1 MKIAMTGARGRLGRV
16 LREHFASAGD
26 EVMAF
31 SRNADADHAPLSS
44 LPQVLEQGSVDVLLH
59 LAWSTVPATAEQTP
73 GIEWREDL
81 PLLSDLLS
89 TLATRDQSAPR
100 LIFFSTCAVYG
111 EAQFGQAFTERDE
124 PKPKGWYASGK
135 VAAEQLLER
144 FRAEHGVASCILRV
158 TNPYGFTQGAQ
169 CLQGVIPAMLLAAKQ
184 GREFTAWGEGD
195 AMKDYLHI
203 DDLCAAVDAVV
214 RSNVMGTYNVASGV
228 SRSLRDVAA
237 LVEKSAG
244 ASLKIRHT
252 EARPWDVQHARYSH
266 AALSEATGWQPKVGL
281 EEGVA
286 RFAGEESRGLRSEIG
301 DRSLKTRGQ
310 RPEVGFLTTN
320 NKPLP

>member
-1 MKIAMTGARGRLGRV
+1 MKIAITGARGRLGRV
-16 LREHFASAGD
+16 LREYFTSAGD

-31 SRNADADHAPLSS
+31 SRNADAEHAPLSS
-44 LPQVLEQGSVDVLLH
+44 LPQALEQGSVDVLLH
-59 LAWSTVPATAEQTP
+59 LAWSTVPVTAEQTP

-89 TLATRDQSAPR
+89 VLATRKQPAPR
-100 LIFFSTCAVYG
+100 MVFFSTCAVYG
-111 EAQFGQAFTERDE
+111 EAQTGQVFTESDAT
-124 PKPKGWYASGK
+124 KPKGWYASGK
-135 VAAEQLLER
+135 VAAEHLLER

-158 TNPYGFTQGAQ
+158 TNPYGFNQGAQ

-195 AMKDYLHI
+195 AVKDYLHI
-203 DDLCAAVDAVV
+203 DDLCAAVDSVV
-214 RSNVMGTYNVASGV
+214 RANVVGTYNVASGL

-252 EARPWDVQHARYSH
+252 EACSWDVQHARYSH
-266 AALSEATGWQPKVGL
+266 AALNEATGWRPKVEF
-281 EEGVA
+281 EEGVG
-286 RFAGEESRGLRSEIG
+286 RFAGSE
-301 DRSLKTRGQ
+301 RA
-310 RPEVGFLTTN
+310 EV
-320 NKPLP
+320 

>member
-1 MKIAMTGARGRLGRV
+1 MKIAITGARGRLGKV
-16 LREHFASAGD
+16 LREHFTSAGD
-26 EVMAF
+26 EVIAF
-31 SRNADADHAPLSS
+31 SRNADAGHVPLSS
-44 LPQVLEQGSVDVLLH
+44 LPQLLEQGSVDALLH

-89 TLATRDQSAPR
+89 ALAARNQRAPR
-100 LIFFSTCAVYG
+100 LVFFSTCAVYG
-111 EAQFGQAFTERDE
+111 EAQSGRVFTERDE

-158 TNPYGFTQGAQ
+158 TNPYGFNQGAQ
-169 CLQGVIPAMLLAAKQ
+169 CLQGVIPSMLLAAKQ
-184 GREFTAWGEGD
+184 GREFTAWGEGE

-203 DDLCAAVDAVV
+203 DDLCSAVDAMV
-214 RSNVMGTYNVASGV
+214 RSNAVGTYNVASGV

-244 ASLKIRHT
+244 APLRIRHT
-252 EARPWDVQHARYSH
+252 DARPWDVQHGLYSH
-266 AALSEATGWQPKVGL
+266 AALTEATGWRPKVEF
-281 EEGVA
+281 EEGVS
-286 RFAGEESRGLRSEIG
+286 RFAARES
-301 DRSLKTRGQ
+301 
-310 RPEVGFLTTN
+310 V
-320 NKPLP
+320 

>member
-1 MKIAMTGARGRLGRV
+1 MTGARGRLGLV

-26 EVMAF
+26 EVVAF

-44 LPQVLEQGSVDVLLH
+44 LPHVLEQGSVDALLH

-89 TLATRDQSAPR
+89 TLATRKQSAPR
-100 LIFFSTCAVYG
+100 LVFFSTCAVYG
-111 EAQFGQAFTERDE
+111 EAAANQVFTERDE

-144 FRAEHGVASCILRV
+144 FHSEHGVASCTLRV
-158 TNPYGFTQGAQ
+158 TNPYGFNQGAQ
-169 CLQGVIPAMLLAAKQ
+169 HLQGVIPAMLFAAKR

-195 AMKDYLHI
+195 ALKDYLHI

-214 RSNVMGTYNVASGV
+214 RANVVGTYNVASGV
-228 SRSLRDVAA
+228 SRSLRDVVA
-237 LVEKSAG
+237 LVEKAAG
-244 ASLKIRHT
+244 APLSIRNT

-266 AALSEATGWQPKVGL
+266 AALTEATGWQPRVRF
-281 EEGVA
+281 EEGVG
-286 RFAGEESRGLRSEIG
+286 RFAGKRAEI
-301 DRSLKTRGQ
+301 
-310 RPEVGFLTTN
+310 
-320 NKPLP
+320 